1 VLDLFERRSLSR
13 FCTQDRKNE
22 FPEFSWEGQ
31 GNYEVAVD
39 DSVHSLSL
47 YMVRI
52 YRLCL
57 EGSSSSGH
65 FVDEHSQAPNIDFLI
80 ICLSFQNLRR
90 NIVQCSTKGISF
102 VFGSISRPS
111 KIGQLRHPLTQQYIL
126 RFEISVEDRLGMAIL
141 QGLNHLL
148 GVVPDCILIELD
160 SEKLTLFCILAK
172 RHF

>member
-1 VLDLFERRSLSR
+1 
-13 FCTQDRKNE
+13 
-22 FPEFSWEGQ
+22 
-31 GNYEVAVD
+31 
-39 DSVHSLSL
+39 
-47 YMVRI
+47 MVRI

-111 KIGQLRHPLTQQYIL
+111 KIGQLRDPLTQQYIL
-126 RFEISVEDRLGMAIL
+126 RFEISVEDRFGVAIL

-172 RHF
+172 RHFESAYSRIMQRVLLSRKQPNILRTLGWSMNSCSLIY